1 MFLEETWQ
9 YSLCTT
15 KTLRKNETVY
25 PLIIM
30 TPIGPGSQ
38 PHFLD
43 TAKSVLH
50 ASASRTSSVPL
61 HWAICGGAGV
71 QWSAIADALN
81 ECEIPI
87 DQKITLNEPGE
98 ISPAESLS
106 VTFIDLE
113 NTHSSAATGRNM
125 IATYAPAQSWLLNLD
140 ADDLLAHERLDEVA
154 RTTSDFHIGQAVDL
168 RNGSIIQFPESSQAG
183 QEVGKGWFEE
193 SWAKGNNSLDVHMTT
208 LSIKR
213 DVLLRVGGYPSSPV
227 CEDSLLAIQLSRQG
241 VKGYISRT
249 VVTTYRIHDAQTTA
263 SDYDSVALI
272 NGWINAQ

>member
-1 MFLEETWQ
+1 MQ
-9 YSLCTT
+9 S
-15 KTLRKNETVY
+15 
-25 PLIIM
+25 LIIM

-38 PHFLD
+38 PHFLE

-50 ASASRTSSVPL
+50 ASVSRTSTVPL

-71 QWSAIADALN
+71 QWSAIADVLN

-113 NTHSSAATGRNM
+113 STHSSAATGRNM

-140 ADDLLAHERLDEVA
+140 ADDLLAHERLDEVT
-154 RTTSDFHIGQAVDL
+154 RTDSDFHIGQAVDL

-193 SWAKGNNSLDVHMTT
+193 SWTKGNNSLDVHMTT

-272 NGWINAQ
+272 SSWMNAQ